1 MKVNEYFDRVVV
13 INLDHR
19 TDRLEKISGE
29 LESLGIKFERFSAVE
44 HEDPVMGCKLSHMQV
59 WESSKGKTLL
69 LEDDATF
76 MPEFNDNFTKFMDK
90 LPSDWDIF
98 YLGAYQI
105 NVEPCNDLMVR
116 ALDTSSTHAYTIH
129 PDKIEQVMKSAKEY
143 DGHIDVAIRMQH
155 RDLRAYA
162 AKPTL
167 VKQAPSYSDILGK
180 DVDYTSWYK

>member
-1 MKVNEYFDRVVV
+1 MKVNEFFNKVVV
-13 INLDHR
+13 INLGHR
-19 TDRLEKISGE
+19 TDRLEKITSE
-29 LESLGIKFERFSAVE
+29 LDSLGIKFERVPAIK
-44 HEDPVMGCKLSHMQV
+44 HENPVLGCKLSHIKA
-59 WESSKGKTLL
+59 WESAVGRTLL

-76 MPEFNDNFTKFMDK
+76 MPDFNKNFDKFIK
-90 LPSDWDIF
+90 ALPSDWDMF

-129 PDKIEQVMKSAKEY
+129 PDKVAEMIQVAKDSEE
-143 DGHIDVAIRMQH
+143 HVDVAFRMRH
-155 RDLRAYA
+155 RDMRAYA
-162 AKPTL
+162 ALPTL